1 VQIADGRGFGVRISE
16 SGLTRT
22 RAEASARL
30 LPVGVLLA
38 AIALR
43 VVPLLARYPLHRDE
57 ALYGAWARLVASSTD
72 PLLLTAWVDKP
83 PLVIYLLAGS
93 LRLFGTSDLAL
104 RVPGMIASVACVAL
118 VYGLSRQAYDR
129 RSALLAA
136 ILCAASPFAILFAP
150 TAFTDPWL
158 TVWLLA
164 STWAALAAKPFWAGL
179 LLGLA
184 VASKQQGVLAAPLV
198 LCMMA
203 VRSTEEIEAK
213 TRGVRLQTFLVRRVL
228 PALAGF
234 AVIFVPLT
242 YWDSLR
248 WAKRPSF
255 WGRSLDTY
263 GGLRLAG
270 PEVWLSRLAAWA
282 SQGSYLYGARYAT
295 ALILAVGLLPGVLA
309 MRQRWAKNGEPLDF
323 GQRIDL
329 LLLAYLAGYLALHVL
344 VTFQPWD
351 RYLLPVLPLTTI
363 LAARGLLTVWRGLGH
378 GRWRAAAQ
386 LPVVLG
392 LAGLLAWGSWMGVSG
407 RLPVG
412 SDHGAYDNLD
422 RVVAFVRSRPS
433 NALVYHHSLG
443 WYFDFYLFD
452 APQERSWWENGWKL
466 ADLANRVVH
475 DDPANGAGLRA
486 RREQWL
492 VLAGW
497 EDPAAEGISLA
508 LGGWGLVLR
517 EEQSIYR
524 RDRTR
529 AFTVYQ
535 IVPANPAEGAGVR
548 GAGLRP
554 AWASTIP

>member
-1 VQIADGRGFGVRISE
+1 LQIANERGLGVRISE
-16 SGLTRT
+16 SGLTRP
-22 RAEASARL
+22 RAEPRARL

-57 ALYGAWARLVASSTD
+57 ALYGAWARLIANGAD

-93 LRLFGTSDLAL
+93 LHIFGISDLAL
-104 RVPGMIASVACVAL
+104 RLPGMIAGVTCVAL
-118 VYGLSRQAYDR
+118 VYGLARQAYDGR
-129 RSALLAA
+129 LALLAA
-136 ILCAASPFAILFAP
+136 TLCAVSPFAILFAP

-158 TVWLLA
+158 TVWMLA
-164 STWAALAAKPFWAGL
+164 SAWAALAGKPFWAGI
-179 LLGLA
+179 LLGLS
-184 VASKQQGVLAAPLV
+184 VASKQQGVLAAPLM
-198 LCMMA
+198 LGLMA
-203 VRSTEEIEAK
+203 VQLTKDAAPTTIAVHLR
-213 TRGVRLQTFLVRRVL
+213 TFLAGRFL

-234 AVIFVPLT
+234 AVILAPLT

-263 GGLRLAG
+263 GGLRLAR
-270 PEVWLSRLAAWA
+270 PEVWLSRFAAWA
-282 SQGSYLYGARYAT
+282 RQASYLYGSIYAT
-295 ALILAVGLLPGVLA
+295 ALILAFGLLPGVLA
-309 MRQRWAKNGEPLDF
+309 VRRRQVKNGAPLDF

-329 LLLAYLAGYLALHVL
+329 LLLAYLLGYLALHVL

-351 RYLLPVLPLTTI
+351 RYLLPVLPLIAI
-363 LAARGLLTVWRGLGH
+363 LAARGLLTVCQGLGR
-378 GRWRAAAQ
+378 GRWRTATQ
-386 LPVVLG
+386 VPIVLG
-392 LAGLLAWGSWMGVSG
+392 LAGLLTWGSWMGVSG
-407 RLPVG
+407 GLPVG
-412 SDHGAYDNLD
+412 SDHGAFANLD
-422 RVVAFVRSRPS
+422 RVVQFVRSRPS

-452 APQERSWWENGWKL
+452 APQERPWWENSWKL
-466 ADLANRVVH
+466 ADLANRAMR
-475 DDPANGAGLRA
+475 DDPAGPAKGAGLRGEGLRA

-492 VLAGW
+492 VLTGS
-497 EDPAAEGISLA
+497 EDPNAEGIPLA
-508 LGGWGLVLR
+508 LGGWGLALR

-535 IVPANPAEGAGVR
+535 IVPASP
-548 GAGLRP
+548 AGLR
-554 AWASTIP
+554 AARGCTIP